1 MLRDT
6 VGIKKA
12 QLILLEMEREPED
25 PERLQEEVLVFVF
38 NCGKTCTGVT
48 ILTITAITTPC
59 PQNLLSFQQ
68 N

>member
-1 MLRDT
+1 MLRDA
-6 VGIKKA
+6 VGLKKA
-12 QLILLEMEREPED
+12 QLILLEEREPED

-38 NCGKTCTGVT
+38 NCDKTCTGVT

>member
-1 MLRDT
+1 MLRDA

-12 QLILLEMEREPED
+12 QLILLEEREPED

-38 NCGKTCTGVT
+38 YCGKTCTGVT

>member
-1 MLRDT
+1 MLRDA

-12 QLILLEMEREPED
+12 QLILLEEREPED

-38 NCGKTCTGVT
+38 NCDKTCTGVT